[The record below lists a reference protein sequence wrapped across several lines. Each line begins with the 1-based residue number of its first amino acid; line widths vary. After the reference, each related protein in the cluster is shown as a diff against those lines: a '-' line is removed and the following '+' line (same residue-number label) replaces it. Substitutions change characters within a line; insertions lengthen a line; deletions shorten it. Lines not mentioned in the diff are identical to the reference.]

1 MIMMLRSYGRIYLIY
16 ELSKE
21 EKKKPYNRLLAGELV
36 RTVSVGNYQIKQT
49 IYLQEKY
56 VLSDLFIFYLIFLL

>member
-1 MIMMLRSYGRIYLIY
+1 MIMMLKSYGRIYLIY

-21 EKKKPYNRLLAGELV
+21 EKKKPYNRLLAGELD
-36 RTVSVGNYQIKQT
+36 RTVRVGNNQIKQI

>member
-1 MIMMLRSYGRIYLIY
+1 MIMMLKSYGRIYLIY

-36 RTVSVGNYQIKQT
+36 RTVRVGNNQIKQI